1 MIKLFRKQE
10 GYSLIEMSIVM
21 MLLLLFGLGIFMLA
35 AASTSSYQ
43 TLVSDKDDNESLRI
57 ASSYIITKLRQNDQF
72 ESVEI
77 ANKGLEGKDALVIKE
92 ELAGD
97 LYETWIYE
105 SNGVLREVTVLSGT
119 KPTDDLSFEIA
130 DVDKLKLSFINK
142 TIYVSIE
149 KNGLSLSDLIVTL
162 KSNVLAYKE

>member
-21 MLLLLFGLGIFMLA
+21 MLLILFGLGVFMLA
-35 AASTSSYQ
+35 AASTTSYQ
-43 TLVSDKDDNESLRI
+43 GLVSDKNDNESLRI
-57 ASSYIITKLRQNDQF
+57 ASSYIITKLRQNDRS
-72 ESVEI
+72 ESIEI
-77 ANKGLEGKDALVIKE
+77 ANKGLGGKDALVIKE

-130 DVDKLKLSFINK
+130 DVDKLKLSFTDK
-142 TIYVSIE
+142 SIYISIE

-162 KSNVLAYKE
+162 KSNVLTYKE